1 VNELKGD
8 VTATQA
14 GGRRWTLRDA
24 LVVAQIAVTTVLL
37 VAAALLTRSLL
48 SAQHVNVGFRTAG
61 LAVLSTEMSMIGYDG
76 VRAKE
81 FYDRALERVRAI
93 PGVEAAALAERLPF
107 SINYNRN
114 MVFLP
119 DRHGPNDKGV
129 VIDVARVAPEY
140 FQTLGVSILQ
150 GRNFANGDTPTS
162 PGVAIVNE
170 AMARKYWP
178 GQAAIG
184 KRLRVQ
190 AYDGTEYE
198 IVGVTADY
206 KVSTVGERSTPYIHY
221 AISQRPDPGEEIIAR
236 TRGDAGA
243 LLNAMRR
250 ELTALEPN
258 VLFLDNQTMD
268 AQVAATLLPAKMGA
282 MSVGAVGVVGMLL
295 ASVGLYGVIAYAVAR
310 RTREIGIRMAL
321 GAKPSVVVGMVLRQ
335 GLGIAAIGVAVGT
348 VLALGAAKAIA
359 GALYGVSFV
368 DPLAWT
374 ASIALLFTVT
384 ALANL
389 VPARRASVIDP
400 SIALRTE

>member
-1 VNELKGD
+1 
-8 VTATQA
+8 
-14 GGRRWTLRDA
+14 
-24 LVVAQIAVTTVLL
+24 
-37 VAAALLTRSLL
+37 
-48 SAQHVNVGFRTAG
+48 
-61 LAVLSTEMSMIGYDG
+61 
-76 VRAKE
+76 
-81 FYDRALERVRAI
+81 
-93 PGVEAAALAERLPF
+93 
-107 SINYNRN
+107 
-114 MVFLP
+114 
-119 DRHGPNDKGV
+119 
-129 VIDVARVAPEY
+129 
-140 FQTLGVSILQ
+140 
-150 GRNFANGDTPTS
+150 
-162 PGVAIVNE
+162 
-170 AMARKYWP
+170 
-178 GQAAIG
+178 
-184 KRLRVQ
+184 
-190 AYDGTEYE
+190 
-198 IVGVTADY
+198 VTADY
-206 KVSTVGERSTPYIHY
+206 KVSTVGESSTPYIHY
-221 AISQRPDPGEEIIAR
+221 AISQRPATGEEILAR

-282 MSVGAVGVVGMLL
+282 MSVGAVGIVGMLL

-321 GAKPSVVVGMVLRQ
+321 GAKPAAVVGMVLRQ
-335 GLGIAAIGVAVGT
+335 GLGIAAVGVAVGA

-374 ASIALLFTVT
+374 GSIVLLFAVT